1 MDIEII
7 WWYWVAFGLVLLVV
21 DLLLV
26 SSFYML
32 WLGLGAVLV
41 GLLMLAFEGINV
53 VGQVTLWGLFSL
65 ALISAWIFIRK
76 KGGGLSRPEAMIG
89 ITGVIMDWSE
99 GKGRVRFQRPYAGVD
114 VWDAKSSE
122 QLAKGDTAKVTEVDV
137 AANTVTL
144 AK

>member
-26 SSFYML
+26 STFYML

-41 GLLMLAFEGINV
+41 GVLMLAFGDINL

-65 ALISAWIFIRK
+65 ALISAWIFVRK
-76 KGGGLSRPEAMIG
+76 KGGRVSRPEAMIG
-89 ITGVIMDWSE
+89 ITGVIMDWSD
-99 GKGRVRFQRPYAGVD
+99 GKGRVRFQRPYGGAD
-114 VWDAKSSE
+114 IWNAKSSD
-122 QLAKGDTAKVTEVDV
+122 QLAKGNTAKVTAIDV
-137 AANTVTL
+137 ATNTVTL
-144 AK
+144 VK